1 MKVIV
6 GLGNPTP
13 KYANTR
19 HNIGAMTVDRL
30 CKQWG
35 ITLERRNRY
44 VLLGQGR
51 FEGNEVVLAK
61 PRSFM
66 NLERRAG
73 GVPGRSLSGQAGGHA
88 HCL

>member
-30 CKQWG
+30 CRQWG
-35 ITLERRNRY
+35 ISLERRNRY
-44 VLLGQGR
+44 VSSGKG
-51 FEGNEVVLAK
+51 G
-61 PRSFM
+61 S
-66 NLERRAG
+66 RAL
-73 GVPGRSLSGQAGGHA
+73 RSLWRSPAPS
-88 HCL
+88 